1 MEYYFTYFI
10 VFKSNEN
17 GFSGPIVLFR
27 NLESVKKNT
36 NGTMHL
42 LDDDIKP
49 FVLFENSLNINY
61 PHPIA
66 RMSDS
71 RYNAFA

>member
-36 NGTMHL
+36 KRSGTY
-42 LDDDIKP
+42 
-49 FVLFENSLNINY
+49 E
-61 PHPIA
+61 
-66 RMSDS
+66 
-71 RYNAFA
+71 